1 MKLMKAVNPETR
13 TTLLLNANYLPINI
27 TTARAAFAHVI
38 TGRVKPIDRFGM
50 PHGFAEDEKGKAILD
65 IRQHYW
71 FLFKD
76 VLNGKTGNLEDEAI
90 PYKEEDG
97 IYYEDQ
103 PVLRSGS
110 EAWPIPTVAL
120 TTTRFFKHKPNG
132 KVTIQKLAK
141 HYKNICQICEQHFPT
156 SQLTIE
162 HVIPRAKDGP
172 NDENN
177 CLPTCQA
184 CNSQKADITPY
195 FDVHGLDLESK
206 IKPLPT
212 FLIAAGTERRKEWED
227 YAVFGPNAS

>member
-1 MKLMKAVNPETR
+1 MNAVRPEAR

-27 TTARAAFAHVI
+27 TTARAAFNHVI

-50 PHGFAEDEKGKAILD
+50 PHGFPEDEKGKSILD

-76 VLNGKTGNLEDEAI
+76 VLAGKDEGQGKEVQHI
-90 PYKEEDG
+90 SYKEDDG

-103 PVLRSGS
+103 PVLRSGA

-120 TTTRFFKHKPNG
+120 TTTRFFKHRPHG
-132 KVTIQKLAK
+132 KVTIQRLAK
-141 HYKNICQICEQHFPT
+141 HYKNICQICNCYFPT

-172 NDENN
+172 TDENN
-177 CLPTCQA
+177 CIPTCQP

-195 FDVHGLDLESK
+195 FDSDGVNLENK
-206 IKPLPT
+206 VKALPT
-212 FLIAAGTERRKEWED
+212 FLVASGTERRKEWED
-227 YAVFGPNAS
+227 YIVFSGK

>member
-1 MKLMKAVNPETR
+1 MNAVRPEAR

-27 TTARAAFAHVI
+27 TTARAAFNHVI

-50 PHGFAEDEKGKAILD
+50 PHGFPEDEQGKSILD

-76 VLNGKTGNLEDEAI
+76 VMLGKQAEEHI
-90 PYKEEDG
+90 PYNEDDG
-97 IYYEDQ
+97 IYYNDQ
-103 PVLRSGS
+103 PILRSGKDV
-110 EAWPIPTVAL
+110 WPIPTVAL

-141 HYKNICQICEQHFPT
+141 HYKNICQICNCHFPT
-156 SQLTIE
+156 SELTIE
-162 HVIPRAKDGP
+162 HVIPRAKDGTT
-172 NDENN
+172 DEAN
-177 CLPTCQA
+177 CLPTCRA

-195 FDVHGLDLESK
+195 FDSKGVDLEK
-206 IKPLPT
+206 KVKALPT

-227 YAVFGPNAS
+227 YIVFGPSKAV